1 MTLPFS
7 WMWKDPAL
15 TIDQIRSLRARMDAE
30 EKRLKDVERKR
41 KARRIRQLTRLA
53 KAGALKG
60 SDNAR

>member
-15 TIDQIRSLRARMDAE
+15 TIDQIRNLRARMDAE
-30 EKRLKDVERKR
+30 EKRLRDVERKR

>member
-15 TIDQIRSLRARMDAE
+15 TIDQIRNLRARMDAE

-53 KAGALKG
+53 MAGALKG

>member
-15 TIDQIRSLRARMDAE
+15 TIDQIRNLRARMDAE

>member
-1 MTLPFS
+1 MMLPFS

-15 TIDQIRSLRARMDAE
+15 TIDQIRSLRARIDAE
-30 EKRLKDVERKR
+30 EKRLKEAERKR

>member
-15 TIDQIRSLRARMDAE
+15 TIDQIRSMRARMDAE

-53 KAGALKG
+53 KAGALKW

>member
-15 TIDQIRSLRARMDAE
+15 TIDQIRSLRARMAAE

>member
-1 MTLPFS
+1 MSLPFS

-15 TIDQIRSLRARMDAE
+15 TIDQVRSLRARMDAE
-30 EKRLKDVERKR
+30 EKRLKEAERKR

-60 SDNAR
+60 SGNAG